1 MVSQLDAAF
10 NYNDLHG
17 LNSVKQAARKDDP
30 EALKVVAK
38 QFESMF
44 ISMVLKS
51 MREAT
56 DVMAS
61 DMLSSNETKFYR
73 DMHDQ
78 QLSLSLAESGGYGL
92 ADTLYQQLSAQLPQ
106 RARDFTNVDVKPLD
120 QSRRPVLPVT
130 PASDDSSAEAADTTI
145 PDSLKAPEPQNTG
158 NDTSSGFNSPQDFI
172 ESLLPHAHQAAE
184 QLGVEP
190 RVLVAQAALETG
202 WGRHMIQGENGRSS
216 FNFFGIKASHGWQGD
231 VADTTTHEY
240 IEGRRLTITDRF
252 RSYPDPASAFQDYV
266 DFLMENPRYRDA
278 LDQAADPAAY
288 TQGLQQAGYATDP
301 NYADKILRIADSD
314 IMQLASA
321 SSSTGSVA

>member
-61 DMLSSNETKFYR
+61 DLLNSNETKFYR

-92 ADTLYQQLSAQLPQ
+92 ADTLYEQLSAQLPQ
-106 RARDFTNVDVKPLD
+106 RARDFSNVDVKSLD
-120 QSRRPVLPVT
+120 QSLRPILPVT
-130 PASDDSSAEAADTTI
+130 PAPDAGSGEASESAI
-145 PDSLKAPEPQNTG
+145 PDSIKAPESQGDGENNT
-158 NDTSSGFNSPQDFI
+158 SGFKSPQDFI
-172 ESLLPHAHQAAE
+172 ESLLPHARKAAE

-202 WGRHMIQGENGRSS
+202 WGRHMIRGENGEPS
-216 FNFFGIKASHGWQGD
+216 FNFFGIKANHGWQGD
-231 VADTTTHEY
+231 AVDTTTHEY
-240 IEGRRLTITDRF
+240 IDGNRLTIKDRF
-252 RSYPDPASAFQDYV
+252 RAYPDPASAFQDYV
-266 DFLMENPRYRDA
+266 DFLNDNPRYRDA
-278 LDQAADPAAY
+278 LDQASDPAAY

-314 IMQLASA
+314 VMQLAGA
-321 SSSTGSVA
+321 SSSTDSVA